1 MSKAKR
7 FLAILVAA
15 IMTLSM
21 AVSVFAGTAAS
32 ADGKFG
38 TAGDTGTITV
48 SGIESD
54 TGANFKV
61 EYYKVI
67 EAQYNNKGSFS
78 GYNSLYADII
88 DNSRLENLVISS
100 DD

>member
-38 TAGDTGTITV
+38 TDGDIGTITV
-48 SGIESD
+48 SGIEKE
-54 TGANFKV
+54 TGDNFKV
-61 EYYKVI
+61 EY
-67 EAQYNNKGSFS
+67 
-78 GYNSLYADII
+78 
-88 DNSRLENLVISS
+88 
-100 DD
+100 